1 MTHSEIKDQIPH
13 LLRQKGEKHMKN
25 TQKLAGIL
33 LVLVMVLAMVVPTLA
48 ATGSSAEVG
57 TITIN
62 DPVVGQTYT
71 IYQMFGL
78 ESFND
83 DAANPAYSYT
93 IDEDSLWRDF
103 LNAPNYGS
111 TIFKIVEHNNEY
123 DYVTLAD
130 GVKINNDSEAAEKLA
145 KEALAY
151 AETKGIDGTPEN
163 FTEGD
168 TELKFENLPLGYYLV
183 DSSLGALCGL
193 TTTHKDATVNEKNE
207 GPTIDKFVQEDSKA
221 SDTNG
226 GWYKTNTAEIG
237 QLVNFKTVVTAK
249 KGAQN
254 YVIHDVMEAGWEFVP
269 DSLEVKVGA
278 ATEALPAKSAT
289 VTQPY
294 SATDN
299 PDGYAYEL
307 KTTGLET
314 TDPCTFHIEFV
325 QAYLDKL
332 VKENIKDT
340 TTSFS
345 ITVTYSATLNAQ
357 AEIATA
363 TNDNTTWLTYGEN
376 NKTEQAVT
384 KTSTFEF
391 DLVKTD
397 SSNKLLDGA
406 EFKLYDQETGG
417 NEIKLV
423 KDGDV
428 YRPVVTENEKAADG
442 AVIVVSGGKVTIQG
456 LDSDTYYLEE
466 TKQPDGYNKLASR
479 VEVKIETGN
488 LKTDMTDDTWNE
500 GDGGVHVVNLTGAE
514 LPSTG
519 GIGTTIFYIVGGIL
533 LVGAG
538 VLLVVRK
545 RMSTTKKSDK

>member
-1 MTHSEIKDQIPH
+1 
-13 LLRQKGEKHMKN
+13 MKN

-48 ATGSSAEVG
+48 ATGSSPDTKG
-57 TITIN
+57 SITIKG
-62 DPVVGQTYT
+62 PVKDQTYT
-71 IYQMFGL
+71 IYKMFDL
-78 ESFND
+78 ESFDTEKPAFAYKVATDWD
-83 DAANPAYSYT
+83 DFVT
-93 IDEDSLWRDF
+93 TG
-103 LNAPNYGS
+103 YGKD
-111 TIFKIVEHNNEY
+111 IFEKNEQG
-123 DYVTLAD
+123 YVTLKT
-130 GVKINNDSEAAEKLA
+130 GVTIENNSEEAANLA
-145 KEALAY
+145 KAALAY
-151 AETKGIDGTPEN
+151 AKANITPLEQN
-163 FTEGD
+163 QKIAGESD
-168 TELKFENLPLGYYLV
+168 TELKFTDLDLGYYLV

-193 TTTHKDATVNEKNE
+193 TTTKPTADVNEKNE
-207 GPTIDKFVQEDSKA
+207 GPSIDKYVREDSKVPTVA
-221 SDTNG
+221 GAGAGAIDES
-226 GWYKTNTAEIG
+226 WVKENTAEIG
-237 QLVNFKTVVTAK
+237 QVVEFKTVVTAK

-269 DSLEVKVGA
+269 DSLEVKVGT
-278 ATEALPAKSAT
+278 ATTALVAKTTT
-289 VTQPY
+289 VNTPY
-294 SATDN
+294 SETN
-299 PDGYAYEL
+299 LSGYAYEL

-332 VKENIKDT
+332 VKENINDT

-345 ITVTYSATLNAQ
+345 ITVTYSATLNAE

-376 NKTEQAVT
+376 NKTELAVT
-384 KTSTFEF
+384 RTSTFEF

-397 SSNKLLDGA
+397 SSNKLLNGA

-466 TKQPDGYNKLASR
+466 TKQPNGYNKLASR
-479 VEVKIETGN
+479 VEVKIETEN
-488 LKTDMTDDTWNE
+488 LKTIMTGDTWNE

-519 GIGTTIFYIVGGIL
+519 GIGTTLFYIVGGIL

>member
-1 MTHSEIKDQIPH
+1 
-13 LLRQKGEKHMKN
+13 MKN

-48 ATGSSAEVG
+48 ATGSSPDTKG
-57 TITIN
+57 SITIKG
-62 DPVVGQTYT
+62 PVKDQTYT
-71 IYQMFGL
+71 IYKMFDL
-78 ESFND
+78 ESFDTEKPAFAYKVATDWD
-83 DAANPAYSYT
+83 DFVT
-93 IDEDSLWRDF
+93 TG
-103 LNAPNYGS
+103 YGKD
-111 TIFKIVEHNNEY
+111 IFEKNEQG
-123 DYVTLAD
+123 YVTLKN
-130 GVKINNDSEAAEKLA
+130 GVTIENNSEEAANLA
-145 KEALAY
+145 KAALAY
-151 AETKGIDGTPEN
+151 AKANITPPEKDQKIAGESDN
-163 FTEGD
+163 
-168 TELKFENLPLGYYLV
+168 ELKFTNLELGYYLV

-193 TTTHKDATVNEKNE
+193 TTTKPTADVNEKNE
-207 GPTIDKFVQEDSKA
+207 GPSIDKYVREDSKVPTVA
-221 SDTNG
+221 DAVDES
-226 GWYKTNTAEIG
+226 WVKENTAEIG
-237 QLVNFKTVVTAK
+237 QVVEFKTVVTAK

-269 DSLEVKVGA
+269 DSLEVKVGT
-278 ATEALPAKSAT
+278 ATTALVAKTTT
-289 VTQPY
+289 VNTPY
-294 SATDN
+294 SETN
-299 PDGYAYEL
+299 LSGYAYEL

-376 NKTEQAVT
+376 NKTELAVT
-384 KTSTFEF
+384 RTSTFEF

-397 SSNKLLDGA
+397 SSNKLLNGA

-488 LKTDMTDDTWNE
+488 LKTNMNGDTWNE

>member
-1 MTHSEIKDQIPH
+1 M
-13 LLRQKGEKHMKN
+13 
-25 TQKLAGIL
+25 
-33 LVLVMVLAMVVPTLA
+33 
-48 ATGSSAEVG
+48 
-57 TITIN
+57 
-62 DPVVGQTYT
+62 
-71 IYQMFGL
+71 
-78 ESFND
+78 
-83 DAANPAYSYT
+83 
-93 IDEDSLWRDF
+93 
-103 LNAPNYGS
+103 
-111 TIFKIVEHNNEY
+111 
-123 DYVTLAD
+123 
-130 GVKINNDSEAAEKLA
+130 
-145 KEALAY
+145 
-151 AETKGIDGTPEN
+151 
-163 FTEGD
+163 
-168 TELKFENLPLGYYLV
+168 
-183 DSSLGALCGL
+183 
-193 TTTHKDATVNEKNE
+193 
-207 GPTIDKFVQEDSKA
+207 QEDSKA

-254 YVIHDVMEAGWEFVP
+254 YIIHDVMEDGWDF
-269 DSLEVKVGA
+269 DSSSVEVKVGA
-278 ATEALPAKSAT
+278 ATEALPAKSVT
-289 VTQPY
+289 VTEEY
-294 SATDN
+294 SETN
-299 PDGYAYEL
+299 LSGYAYEL

-332 VKENIKDT
+332 VKENINDT

-376 NKTEQAVT
+376 NKTELAVT
-384 KTSTFEF
+384 RTSTFEF

-397 SSNKLLDGA
+397 SSNKLLNGA

>member
-254 YVIHDVMEAGWEFVP
+254 YVIHDVC
-269 DSLEVKVGA
+269 L
-278 ATEALPAKSAT
+278 L
-289 VTQPY
+289 Y
-294 SATDN
+294 
-299 PDGYAYEL
+299 
-307 KTTGLET
+307 
-314 TDPCTFHIEFV
+314 
-325 QAYLDKL
+325 
-332 VKENIKDT
+332 
-340 TTSFS
+340 TSRC
-345 ITVTYSATLNAQ
+345 V
-357 AEIATA
+357 
-363 TNDNTTWLTYGEN
+363 
-376 NKTEQAVT
+376 
-384 KTSTFEF
+384 
-391 DLVKTD
+391 
-397 SSNKLLDGA
+397 
-406 EFKLYDQETGG
+406 
-417 NEIKLV
+417 
-423 KDGDV
+423 
-428 YRPVVTENEKAADG
+428 
-442 AVIVVSGGKVTIQG
+442 
-456 LDSDTYYLEE
+456 
-466 TKQPDGYNKLASR
+466 
-479 VEVKIETGN
+479 
-488 LKTDMTDDTWNE
+488 
-500 GDGGVHVVNLTGAE
+500 
-514 LPSTG
+514 
-519 GIGTTIFYIVGGIL
+519 
-533 LVGAG
+533 
-538 VLLVVRK
+538 
-545 RMSTTKKSDK
+545 

>member
-254 YVIHDVMEAGWEFVP
+254 YVIHDVMEAGWDF
-269 DSLEVKVGA
+269 DSSSVEVKVGA
-278 ATEALPAKSAT
+278 ATEALPAKSVT
-289 VTQPY
+289 VTEEY
-294 SATDN
+294 SETN
-299 PDGYAYEL
+299 LSGYAYEL

-332 VKENIKDT
+332 VKENINDT

-376 NKTEQAVT
+376 NKTELAVT
-384 KTSTFEF
+384 RTSTFEF

-397 SSNKLLDGA
+397 SSNKLLNGA

>member
-1 MTHSEIKDQIPH
+1 VTHSEIKDQIPH

-254 YVIHDVMEAGWEFVP
+254 YVIHDVMEAGWDF
-269 DSLEVKVGA
+269 DSSSVEVKVGA
-278 ATEALPAKSAT
+278 ATEALPAKSVT
-289 VTQPY
+289 VTEEY
-294 SATDN
+294 SETN
-299 PDGYAYEL
+299 LSGYAYEL

-332 VKENIKDT
+332 VKENINDT

-376 NKTEQAVT
+376 NKTELAVT
-384 KTSTFEF
+384 RTSTFEF

-397 SSNKLLDGA
+397 SSNKLLNGA

>member
-1 MTHSEIKDQIPH
+1 
-13 LLRQKGEKHMKN
+13 MKN

-33 LVLVMVLAMVVPTLA
+33 LILVMVLAMVVPTLA

-545 RMSTTKKSDK
+545 RMSTTIKSDK